1 MKLDKEELKT
11 TIKDLEN
18 DVLKLE
24 KIIQERK
31 ENEKFERQQTKS
43 NINLINKEKLKIE
56 KKYNELME
64 TSDI

>member
-31 ENEKFERQQTKS
+31 ENEKFERQQTKA
-43 NINLINKEKLKIE
+43 NINLLNKEKLKIE

>member
-56 KKYNELME
+56 KKYNELIE